1 MFKHGDPQW
10 LLKRPST
17 ANLDEDGA
25 TDKKLTKLA
34 FANQKVEGPHNF
46 LSACTNDVA
55 KSPAR
60 EEIPARAAFTAFS
73 HSR

>member
-10 LLKRPST
+10 LLKRPSM

-34 FANQKVEGPHNF
+34 FEGPHNF